1 VDLAVPAAS
10 TKPRKNLQ
18 KVANINATWLPPVYD
33 YPYRVLEAFA
43 MDTKLLMEYSIFAD
57 LFITVGVLVLMAR
70 KRMLREFSFLSAFLA
85 VGCIEDSI
93 SLPILFFRKNLG
105 ISKVLA
111 WDIYFCSHWVVFF
124 AESALLLLV
133 IYSVF
138 RQAMKPLDGLH
149 RAGKIVFRWVGGVSI
164 ALSLALALGPHASGS
179 AGVNVAAAISGQ
191 IQQGINVLILCLLL
205 FVCFCTRYLG
215 LTYRSHIFG
224 VSLGLGIYAAT
235 GLIEAAWTATAVGA
249 TVYSPV
255 FVFSTLGSCASL
267 LIWGGY
273 FAMPEPARK
282 MILLPTTSPFFLW
295 NRISEALGD
304 APGFVAIAGFK
315 PDMMAPAELTAFT
328 AGSKR
333 AREREIEAD
342 RAERE
347 SEVALATQQAMRI
360 HSIAMHR

>member
-1 VDLAVPAAS
+1 M
-10 TKPRKNLQ
+10 T
-18 KVANINATWLPPVYD
+18 
-33 YPYRVLEAFA
+33 
-43 MDTKLLMEYSIFAD
+43 TKLLLEYSIFVD
-57 LFITVGVLVLMAR
+57 LFITIGILAVMAR
-70 KRMLREFSFLSAFLA
+70 KRLLREFCFLAAFLA
-85 VGCIEDSI
+85 VGCIEDCSSI
-93 SLPILFFRKNLG
+93 LLLFFRKSLG
-105 ISKVLA
+105 ISA
-111 WDIYFCSHWVVFF
+111 IRAYSIYFCSHWVIFF
-124 AESALLLLV
+124 AESVLMLLV

-138 RQAMKPLDGLH
+138 RKAMKPLEGLH
-149 RAGKIVFRWVGGVSI
+149 RAGKIVFRWVGGVAL
-164 ALSLALALGPHASGS
+164 ALSLAMALGPHA
-179 AGVNVAAAISGQ
+179 AGLNFMATVSGQ
-191 IQQGINVLILCLLL
+191 MQQGINVLILCLLL
-205 FVCFCTRYLG
+205 FVCFSTKYLG

-224 VSLGLGIYAAT
+224 VSLGLGIFAVT
-235 GLIEAAWTATAVGA
+235 GLIESAWSASAVGQ

-255 FVFSTLGSCASL
+255 FVFATLGSCLTSL
-267 LIWGGY
+267 VWGGY
-273 FAMPEPARK
+273 FALPEPARK

-342 RAERE
+342 RAARAERE

>member
-1 VDLAVPAAS
+1 
-10 TKPRKNLQ
+10 
-18 KVANINATWLPPVYD
+18 
-33 YPYRVLEAFA
+33 

-70 KRMLREFSFLSAFLA
+70 KRLFREFYFLA
-85 VGCIEDSI
+85 ALLAAGCLEDGT
-93 SLPILFFRKNLG
+93 SLPILFFRKYLG

-111 WDIYFCSHWVVFF
+111 WDIYFYSHLVISC
-124 AESALLLLV
+124 AESVLLLLV

-138 RQAMKPLDGLH
+138 RQAMKPLEGLH
-149 RAGKIVFRWVGGVSI
+149 RAGKIVFRWVGGVSV
-164 ALSLALALGPHASGS
+164 ALSLALALGPHTAGTNFWAS
-179 AGVNVAAAISGQ
+179 ISGQ
-191 IQQGINVLILCLLL
+191 IQQGISVLILCLLL
-205 FVCFCTRYLG
+205 FVCFSTRYLG

-224 VSLGLGIYAAT
+224 VSLGLGIYAT
-235 GLIEAAWTATAVGA
+235 VSLVESAWISGGVGA

-255 FVFSTLGSCASL
+255 YVFTALASCVTSL
-267 LIWGGY
+267 VWGTY
-273 FAMPEPARK
+273 FALPQPERK

-342 RAERE
+342 RAARAERE
-347 SEVALATQQAMRI
+347 SEVALASQQAMGI
-360 HSIAMHR
+360 HSIAMQR